1 MLDKKNPI
9 SSENNKQSESEL
21 TLVEV
26 GEGAL
31 KEFQQLLDEN
41 RKTVDRMLQDHLKEL
56 FKDFHFGASGS
67 RNLQLK
73 N

>member
-1 MLDKKNPI
+1 MLDKKNSI
-9 SSENNKQSESEL
+9 SSENNEQPESEL

-31 KEFQQLLDEN
+31 KEFQQLLVEN
-41 RKTVDRMLQDHLKEL
+41 RLTVDRMLQDHLEKL
-56 FKDFHFGASGS
+56 FKDFHPGTGGS
-67 RNLQLK
+67 RNIH